1 MEQEHNTVK
10 CPVCGGVLE
19 AGFVQGSRA
28 VSFVKKFRW
37 LRVKEREGD
46 FVLPFTPLAGVKL
59 PARYCK
65 QCDTIT
71 ISLREEGE

>member
-1 MEQEHNTVK
+1 MEQENSSVK

-19 AGFVQGSRA
+19 EGVLQGSRA

-37 LRVKEREGD
+37 LRVKESEGD

-59 PARYCK
+59 PAQYCK
-65 QCDTIT
+65 ICDTIT
-71 ISLREEGE
+71 ISLKEGV